1 MKDQISSVLRTQ
13 WSHWMDAK
21 VVLNAESL
29 GMVWGER
36 NGRACSYISID
47 LGREVST
54 VVHRG

>member
-1 MKDQISSVLRTQ
+1 
-13 WSHWMDAK
+13 MDVK